1 VEVDEMAEVIVV
13 GVDGSPAS
21 SVALRF
27 AAEEAR
33 LRGVG
38 LRVVRAWKVPWGPM
52 PPVPYPAELY
62 AVVAPETKRH
72 LAAQVAE
79 VLGSDPGVS
88 VEQRVVEGPPAK
100 VLVEEAAEATLLVV
114 GTRGHGGFTGLLL
127 GSTSAQV
134 VHHAPC
140 PVVVVPAGWAG

>member
-1 VEVDEMAEVIVV
+1 MAEVIVV

-33 LRGVG
+33 LRGAG
-38 LRVVRAWKVPWGPM
+38 LRVVRAWKVPVGAYA
-52 PPVPYPAELY
+52 PVPYPAELY
-62 AVVAPETKRH
+62 AEVAPETERH
-72 LAAQVAE
+72 LAAQVSE
-79 VLGSDPGVS
+79 VLGSEPEVR

-100 VLVEEAAEATLLVV
+100 VLVEEAAGATLLVV

-134 VHHAPC
+134 VQHAPC